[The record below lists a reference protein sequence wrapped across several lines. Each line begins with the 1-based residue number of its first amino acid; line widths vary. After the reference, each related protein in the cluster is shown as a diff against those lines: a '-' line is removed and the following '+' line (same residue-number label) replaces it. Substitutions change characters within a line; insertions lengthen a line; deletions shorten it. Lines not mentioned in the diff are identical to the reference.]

1 MTEDFQSE
9 YGATVLPA
17 LIKCLSDAVP
27 RVSAHCASAITN
39 FMDGAE
45 EELVVVIGLSGDLV
59 VGFVVAGLGVV
70 ASIALSR
77 GRIVICVGSI
87 WNVLSSILFEC
98 MNGMFVVYLV

>member
-1 MTEDFQSE
+1 
-9 YGATVLPA
+9 V
-17 LIKCLSDAVP
+17 
-27 RVSAHCASAITN
+27 
-39 FMDGAE
+39 
-45 EELVVVIGLSGDLV
+45 V

-70 ASIALSR
+70 VASIAGLR

>member
-1 MTEDFQSE
+1 MT
-9 YGATVLPA
+9 
-17 LIKCLSDAVP
+17 
-27 RVSAHCASAITN
+27 RVRSLG
-39 FMDGAE
+39 GAE
-45 EELVVVIGLSGDLV
+45 EELVVVIGLSGDLSIGFVVAGAWFGCVVVVVGFGIAVV

-70 ASIALSR
+70 ASIADLSR

>member
-1 MTEDFQSE
+1 MT
-9 YGATVLPA
+9 
-17 LIKCLSDAVP
+17 
-27 RVSAHCASAITN
+27 RVRSLG
-39 FMDGAE
+39 GAE
-45 EELVVVIGLSGDLV
+45 EELVVVIGLSGDLSIGFVVAGAWFGCVVVVGFGIAVV

-70 ASIALSR
+70 VAR

>member
-1 MTEDFQSE
+1 MT
-9 YGATVLPA
+9 
-17 LIKCLSDAVP
+17 
-27 RVSAHCASAITN
+27 RVRSLG
-39 FMDGAE
+39 GAE
-45 EELVVVIGLSGDLV
+45 EELVVVIGFGIAVV

-70 ASIALSR
+70 ASIAGLSRSR

>member
-1 MTEDFQSE
+1 MT
-9 YGATVLPA
+9 
-17 LIKCLSDAVP
+17 
-27 RVSAHCASAITN
+27 RVRSLG
-39 FMDGAE
+39 GAE
-45 EELVVVIGLSGDLV
+45 EELVVVIGLSGDLSIGFVVAGAWFGCVVVVVGFGIAVV

-70 ASIALSR
+70 ASIAGLS

>member
-1 MTEDFQSE
+1 MT
-9 YGATVLPA
+9 
-17 LIKCLSDAVP
+17 
-27 RVSAHCASAITN
+27 RVRSLG
-39 FMDGAE
+39 GAE
-45 EELVVVIGLSGDLV
+45 EELVVVIGLSGDLSIGFVVAGAWFGCVVVVVGFGIAVV

-70 ASIALSR
+70 VASIAGFSR

>member
-1 MTEDFQSE
+1 MT
-9 YGATVLPA
+9 
-17 LIKCLSDAVP
+17 
-27 RVSAHCASAITN
+27 RVRSLG
-39 FMDGAE
+39 GAE
-45 EELVVVIGLSGDLV
+45 EELVVVIGLSGDLSIGFVVAGAWFGCVVVVVGFGIAVV

-70 ASIALSR
+70 ASIAGFLR

>member
-1 MTEDFQSE
+1 MT
-9 YGATVLPA
+9 
-17 LIKCLSDAVP
+17 
-27 RVSAHCASAITN
+27 RVRSLG
-39 FMDGAE
+39 GAE
-45 EELVVVIGLSGDLV
+45 EELVVVIGLSGDLSIGFVVAGAWFGCVVVVVGFGIAVV

-70 ASIALSR
+70 ASIAGLR